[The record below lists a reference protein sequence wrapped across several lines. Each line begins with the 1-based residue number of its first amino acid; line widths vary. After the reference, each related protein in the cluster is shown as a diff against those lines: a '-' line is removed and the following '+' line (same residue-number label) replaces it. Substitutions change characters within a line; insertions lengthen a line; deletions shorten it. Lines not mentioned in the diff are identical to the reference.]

1 MTLTKLAESLVSVCD
16 QQGLNYD
23 PNLLPVKLTA
33 DCYIIYA
40 TPKTYQCKSHGNC
53 KVNRYYALTGGSFI
67 KIIHE

>member
-1 MTLTKLAESLVSVCD
+1 MTLTKLAESLVSVCNKE
-16 QQGLNYD
+16 GLNYD
-23 PNLLPVKLTA
+23 PSLLPVKLTA

-40 TPKTYQCKSHGNC
+40 TPKTYECKSHGHC